1 MTTLKDIKNGKGK
14 FNPESEQTVADAMA
28 KTDARK
34 EVIANT
40 KVKRPSILGTGSGV
54 GLNQCVKF
62 DAVPDGFR
70 CALQLKIIITTYYDI
85 LGEGDYRPVKI
96 AEIEERIMASDYA
109 YKFETQGVHK
119 VLMHY
124 KPMIEGSTSWQYR
137 QGNIIIGSFS

>member
-1 MTTLKDIKNGKGK
+1 MTTLKELKNGKASSPKSG
-14 FNPESEQTVADAMA
+14 QTVADAIA

-40 KVKRPSILGTGSGV
+40 KVKRPLILGTGSGV
-54 GLNQCVKF
+54 GLNQSVQF
-62 DAVPDGFR
+62 DTVPEGFR

-85 LGEGDYRPVKI
+85 LGDDAYRPVKV
-96 AEIEERIMASDYA
+96 AEIEARIMASDYA

-124 KPMIEGSTSWQYR
+124 KPMIEGTTRWQYR
-137 QGNIIIGSFS
+137 QGNITVGSFA